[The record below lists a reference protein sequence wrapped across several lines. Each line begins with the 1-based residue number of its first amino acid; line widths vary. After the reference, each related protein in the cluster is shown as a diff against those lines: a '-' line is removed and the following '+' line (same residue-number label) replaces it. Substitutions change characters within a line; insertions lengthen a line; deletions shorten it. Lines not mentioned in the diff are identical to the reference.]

1 MTLVPSDVPDRA
13 IDEDEGP
20 SGPSSW
26 VPRWLRRQ
34 READDLAQWA
44 SQVARQWTDTM
55 DIAQLAQH
63 GQSAAKLPLTVAPHV
78 ESVDPGPPMTMLV
91 RMLPGQSADDFQDK
105 TELIASMMQVSEVQI
120 TPFDDGLI
128 NVVLL
133 DHELYSEVTPPP
145 ALSGPAL
152 R

>member
-1 MTLVPSDVPDRA
+1 MTLVPSDVTDRA
-13 IDEDEGP
+13 IEEDEGS

-26 VPRWLRRQ
+26 MPRWLRRQ

-44 SQVARQWTDTM
+44 SQVARQWTDAM
-55 DIAQLAQH
+55 DTAHLAEH
-63 GQSAAKLPLTVAPHV
+63 GQSAAKLATTVPPQV

-91 RMLPGQSADDFQDK
+91 RMLPGQSVEDFQDK
-105 TELIASMMQVSEVQI
+105 AEVIAAVMQVSTVEI

-133 DHELYSEVTPPP
+133 DHDLYSEVTPPP
-145 ALSGPAL
+145 A
-152 R
+152 